1 MPIIRPSA
9 DPTFSDDESLKL
21 GTDNDIVLLHRS
33 TALSADDELDSVIVG
48 TSDHPGVAANSLIIS
63 NITTDGDIMF
73 AVSDGG
79 NSIGLLK
86 LNGSDNVVEI
96 HGNLTVNGTTT
107 TVNST
112 TTTIDDPIFTLGG
125 DTAPGSD
132 DNKDRG
138 IEFRYYDSQARIG
151 FFGYDDSAGVF
162 TGFTAAAN
170 SSEVFSG
177 TVIGAAFGAITAGG
191 ILKTDDTTAA
201 TSTTDGSLQT
211 DGGLSVVLDAV
222 IGDDVFLLSD
232 SAVFN
237 MGAGSDFK
245 ITHDGTEGAT
255 LTGNPITITSAAAA
269 TWSTSAGVLTI
280 DGDDG
285 IVMQNTGSGNITLA
299 PAGELILGSATGVAQ
314 MQTNGLTMGFA
325 SSAPAPDNN
334 QLHLWKATAGSVTG
348 HADALL
354 VLEDDGDVY
363 INLLGGNASVIGLMF
378 GSATGGNN
386 DGQLFYEPNADRW
399 SFSSGTNNHFMRMDA
414 SDLAFNSAQ
423 TISTTAGALT
433 IDPATD
439 TLFGNGTGVVVG
451 HTAQVVT
458 SNFLQNVASGVTAE
472 LQVLGNGVHDMAM
485 VIGAFNTNDDY
496 PATLTFLKSG
506 SGTIGT
512 VGVVSTDEII
522 GSIAFCASDTADFRS
537 MAAAISVAID
547 DPSDVGENDT
557 PGRIMFWTTP
567 DGSAAPSE
575 RWRITSVGA
584 LTSLTAAPANAAT
597 TDGGITATGVI
608 AFTDVA
614 NDWIDDATHG
624 AGTVTHYI
632 GNQTITTS
640 SDSRVKTDWEPWE
653 GSALDVISPAQL
665 GKYRYN
671 LPGGGSQTEGYG
683 PNARGEYLGF
693 KAQDTIKWAPWIVN
707 AGAGVDCPQCVAEEE
722 CAEHSYWHV
731 EYQHLVPILVKA
743 IQELKEKV
751 EALGG

>member
-1 MPIIRPSA
+1 M
-9 DPTFSDDESLKL
+9 
-21 GTDNDIVLLHRS
+21 
-33 TALSADDELDSVIVG
+33 
-48 TSDHPGVAANSLIIS
+48 
-63 NITTDGDIMF
+63 
-73 AVSDGG
+73 
-79 NSIGLLK
+79 
-86 LNGSDNVVEI
+86 
-96 HGNLTVNGTTT
+96 
-107 TVNST
+107 
-112 TTTIDDPIFTLGG
+112 
-125 DTAPGSD
+125 
-132 DNKDRG
+132 
-138 IEFRYYDSQARIG
+138 
-151 FFGYDDSAGVF
+151 
-162 TGFTAAAN
+162 
-170 SSEVFSG
+170 
-177 TVIGAAFGAITAGG
+177 
-191 ILKTDDTTAA
+191 
-201 TSTTDGSLQT
+201 
-211 DGGLSVVLDAV
+211 
-222 IGDDVFLLSD
+222 
-232 SAVFN
+232 
-237 MGAGSDFK
+237 
-245 ITHDGTEGAT
+245 
-255 LTGNPITITSAAAA
+255 
-269 TWSTSAGVLTI
+269 
-280 DGDDG
+280 
-285 IVMQNTGSGNITLA
+285 
-299 PAGELILGSATGVAQ
+299 
-314 MQTNGLTMGFA
+314 
-325 SSAPAPDNN
+325 
-334 QLHLWKATAGSVTG
+334 
-348 HADALL
+348 
-354 VLEDDGDVY
+354 
-363 INLLGGNASVIGLMF
+363 
-378 GSATGGNN
+378 
-386 DGQLFYEPNADRW
+386 
-399 SFSSGTNNHFMRMDA
+399 
-414 SDLAFNSAQ
+414 
-423 TISTTAGALT
+423 
-433 IDPATD
+433 
-439 TLFGNGTGVVVG
+439 VVG

-614 NDWIDDATHG
+614 NAWIDDATHG